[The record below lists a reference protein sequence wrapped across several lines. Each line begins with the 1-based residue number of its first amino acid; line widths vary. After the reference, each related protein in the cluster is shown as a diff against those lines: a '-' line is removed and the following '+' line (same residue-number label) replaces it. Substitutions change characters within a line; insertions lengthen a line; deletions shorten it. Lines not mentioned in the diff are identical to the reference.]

1 MKIDAMA
8 NENSTVDAGVLAKL
22 RKLLALAKEGAA
34 GERDNAE
41 RLLNA
46 LLQKHGLTLNA
57 VDENRKE
64 PHEFDA
70 ARKYHGLISNLF
82 VNYFGGNER
91 FRTDLHI
98 FCYTYN
104 PKKMRIVVDCT
115 PWEFVEFKELCDFHF
130 KNYEREWRRVRKTF
144 SDAYIAKHNL
154 YATQRNEWFNEMM
167 AARREKE
174 PDFEESLLKSSL
186 AAGMQNVQ
194 YRKAIESGKIE

>member
-1 MKIDAMA
+1 MA
-8 NENSTVDAGVLAKL
+8 NETTTTANEKVLQRL
-22 RKLLALAKEGAA
+22 RKLYAIATQGVA
-34 GERDNAE
+34 GEKENAE
-41 RLLNA
+41 RLLHE
-46 LLQKHGLTLNA
+46 LLERYGLTLDA

-70 ARKYHGLISNLF
+70 AKKYHGLICNLF

-98 FCYTYN
+98 FPYTYN
-104 PKKMRIVVDCT
+104 SKKINVVVDCT

-144 SDAYIAKHNL
+144 SEAYIAKHDL

-174 PDFEESLLKSSL
+174 PDLEESLLKNAL
-186 AAGMQNVQ
+186 AMGMQNVQ
-194 YRKAIESGKIE
+194 YRKAIESGKTE